1 MQHEGF
7 AELVGLE
14 IFPESNGTSVGSL
27 LIEKA
32 HLNPNGVAHG
42 GALFTLVDTC
52 LGAALMQRLD
62 AGEICAPLQ
71 ISMNFL
77 KPVLAGEVSCKAY
90 VVSKGRRVANV
101 RGELYVKE
109 KLVCTADGNF
119 AIMQPP
125 KA

>member
-1 MQHEGF
+1 
-7 AELVGLE
+7 
-14 IFPESNGTSVGSL
+14 
-27 LIEKA
+27 
-32 HLNPNGVAHG
+32 
-42 GALFTLVDTC
+42 
-52 LGAALMQRLD
+52 MQRLD
-62 AGEICAPLQ
+62 AGEICATLQ

-90 VVSKGRRVANV
+90 VVSKGKRVANV

-125 KA
+125 NA